1 MFILKT
7 FKYLDMKKNVGTTD
21 KVIRI
26 VIGVG
31 IAAAGI
37 YYQSWWGLLA
47 IVPFATA
54 FMSFCGLYTILGI
67 NTCPA
72 KK

>member
-1 MFILKT
+1 
-7 FKYLDMKKNVGTTD
+7 MKKNVGTTD

-26 VIGVG
+26 ILGLG
-31 IAAAGI
+31 IAAAGV

-47 IVPFATA
+47 IIPLATA
-54 FMSFCGLYTILGI
+54 FVGFCGLYTLVGI

>member
-1 MFILKT
+1 
-7 FKYLDMKKNVGTTD
+7 MKKNVGTAD

-26 VIGVG
+26 VLGVA

-47 IVPFATA
+47 VLPVATA
-54 FMSFCGLYTILGI
+54 FMGCCGLYSILGI

-72 KK
+72 KR

>member
-1 MFILKT
+1 VFIGKQNNINA
-7 FKYLDMKKNVGTTD
+7 MKKNVGSTD

-26 VIGVG
+26 VLGLG
-31 IAAAGI
+31 IAALGF

-47 IVPFATA
+47 IIPLATA
-54 FMSFCGLYTILGI
+54 FISFCGLYTIFGI
-67 NTCPA
+67 STCPS

>member
-1 MFILKT
+1 
-7 FKYLDMKKNVGTTD
+7 MKKNVGTTD

-26 VIGVG
+26 TIGLVI
-31 IAAAGI
+31 ASLGI
-37 YYQSWWGLLA
+37 YYESWWGLLA

-54 FMSFCGLYTILGI
+54 FMSCCGLYSIFGI
-67 NTCPA
+67 STCPA

>member
-1 MFILKT
+1 
-7 FKYLDMKKNVGTTD
+7 MKKNVGTTD

-26 VIGVG
+26 IIGLG
-31 IAAAGI
+31 IAAAGF

-47 IVPFATA
+47 IIPLATA
-54 FMSFCGLYTILGI
+54 FMGTCGLYSIFGCS
-67 NTCPA
+67 TCPA

>member
-1 MFILKT
+1 
-7 FKYLDMKKNVGTTD
+7 MKKNVGTTD

-31 IAAAGI
+31 IAAAGV

-54 FMSFCGLYTILGI
+54 LMSFCGLYTILGVS
-67 NTCPA
+67 TCPN